1 MALTPTGYK
10 APGFTSGGLGSPSS
24 RIGQRRNSYL
34 DDLAKKMPAQ
44 IGGSYADAKAAA
56 DGPPVPDRIEQQ
68 APGKAENNATAAL
81 STPTEEAVGINRTS
95 AGNAEDQI
103 LQSQDPNAAIAKIGQ
118 GENAILQAKLQNQK
132 RAQQYAVDTSGLMP
146 GGFDGAGGGFD
157 NEVLNN
163 ARIVAQV
170 GRSMGFNDQDIQTAL
185 ATMLAESGGRNLNYG
200 DRDSVGLFQQ
210 RTSQG
215 WGSVQDIMN
224 PTYSARKFYE
234 ALSKSARGATPW
246 QTAQN
251 VQRSAFADGSN
262 YQAQWGKAQQLFSTL
277 SSGGQ
282 SGVSTSPKLG
292 ANGSASW
299 INANNG
305 KYHDFDGAYGAQ
317 CVDLFNFYASGFVGA
332 NLMMGQ
338 APYAQDLWRVH
349 DRNAFVQIAANQR
362 PQMGDVA
369 IWSNA
374 FNGAGGHVAI
384 VAQDNGNGTIRVLN
398 ANATSAGPRGVTV
411 MSNLSTGTLL
421 GYLRPRKLM

>member
-1 MALTPTGYK
+1 MAVRVSK
-10 APGFTSGGLGSPSS
+10 IGSRYGSYIDNVAAKLPSS
-24 RIGQRRNSYL
+24 IGGTYQKDPEFQSQQQAAPADIQPMGAPQQSQAPEAIQGPKPVGNVEDQLIEEKGGIGQSIN
-34 DDLAKKMPAQ
+34 Q
-44 IGGSYADAKAAA
+44 IGKS
-56 DGPPVPDRIEQQ
+56 
-68 APGKAENNATAAL
+68 ENN
-81 STPTEEAVGINRTS
+81 
-95 AGNAEDQI
+95 
-103 LQSQDPNAAIAKIGQ
+103 
-118 GENAILQAKLQNQK
+118 ILQAKLRNQQ
-132 RAQQYAVDTSGLMP
+132 RAQQYAVNTDPGL
-146 GGFDGAGGGFD
+146 GDFTGAFTGAGGGFD
-157 NEVLNN
+157 PEVVNN

-170 GRSMGFNDQDIQTAL
+170 GRQMGFGEQDIQTAL

-215 WGSVQDIMN
+215 WGSVQQIMD
-224 PTYSARKFYE
+224 PRYSASKFYD
-234 ALSKSARGATPW
+234 ALRKSPRGATPW

-262 YQAQWGKAQQLFSTL
+262 YAAQWGKAQSLYGAIQ
-277 SSGGQ
+277 GNGQ
-282 SGVSTSPKLG
+282 QGVSTSPKMG

-305 KYHDFDGAYGAQ
+305 KYLDFDGAYGAQ

-338 APYAQDLWRVH
+338 APYAKDLWRVH
-349 DRNAFVQIAANQR
+349 DRNAFVQVAANQR

-369 IWSNA
+369 VWSGA
-374 FNGAGGHVAI
+374 FNGGPGHVAI

-398 ANATSAGPRGVTV
+398 ANATSAGPRGVTT